1 METLDSCSGK
11 GTLATYSGSKLIA
24 SLWDWSTSSKKGVL
38 KVDLPPGAKLKSGR
52 FINELS
58 ATAVVMAED
67 SEPALTSSRND
78 SPSGSTQ
85 SKSACTSS

>member
-1 METLDSCSGK
+1 M
-11 GTLATYSGSKLIA
+11 ARW
-24 SLWDWSTSSKKGVL
+24 WDWSTSSKKGVL

-67 SEPALTSSRND
+67 SEPAPASSRND
-78 SPSGSTQ
+78 SLLVLLDREQLAPGLDNSTVQ
-85 SKSACTSS
+85 S